1 MKKKKATMNNCHLL
15 SCDIIILAE
24 TWLSTKINRDLL
36 EIPNFHLNRMDSTIV
51 TSHRGLIAYTT
62 NNNNNIY
69 SIKMTQTLCLEIC
82 ECDILNTNQLIHI
95 VGIYRPPSTSLLMF
109 KEQLYR
115 YINKYDQKSP
125 IVILGDFNMNIQEN
139 SHHSFL
145 MEMKSK
151 YNLQQLVSQP
161 TTLEGTTIDLI
172 FTNIPSLKFEIL
184 TNTWSSH
191 HTLTVYIENNIQ
203 RKLICK
209 FIYYSI
215 LEYLVHSITFHVMSH
230 NNFFIY
236 WFILSFRK

>member
-1 MKKKKATMNNCHLL
+1 MRRHTWTSVRHLL
-15 SCDIIILAE
+15 LSQNPCPFRLRPPCSVTHII
-24 TWLSTKINRDLL
+24 
-36 EIPNFHLNRMDSTIV
+36 
-51 TSHRGLIAYTT
+51 
-62 NNNNNIY
+62 
-69 SIKMTQTLCLEIC
+69 
-82 ECDILNTNQLIHI
+82 
-95 VGIYRPPSTSLLMF
+95 GIYRPPSTSLLMF

-236 WFILSFRK
+236 